1 MEKIQVFEIS
11 LDEFRNMISDVVDK
25 HMKQFDKDSPEEL
38 LTRKEVTERL
48 KISLPT
54 LHKYSEL
61 GILTQHKIGE
71 RVYYRWSEILA
82 AAKRIEP
89 KNLKDGRA

>member
-1 MEKIQVFEIS
+1 MTQIQLLQIS
-11 LDEFRNMISDVVDK
+11 LEDFRDMLSSVVYE
-25 HMKQFDKDSPEEL
+25 HMKQFEKDTPEQL

-71 RVYYRWSEILA
+71 RVYYLWSEVLA

-89 KNLKDGRA
+89 RNKITS

>member
-1 MEKIQVFEIS
+1 MIQLLQIDKEDLKNIIAEAVREQLQGFEK
-11 LDEFRNMISDVVDK
+11 DN
-25 HMKQFDKDSPEEL
+25 PEQL

-61 GILTQHKIGE
+61 GILTPNKIGE

-89 KNLKDGRA
+89 KNSINS

>member
-1 MEKIQVFEIS
+1 MEKVQIVGLSIE
-11 LDEFRNMISDVVDK
+11 EFRNMISDVVDK
-25 HMKQFDKDSPEEL
+25 RMNQLEKESPEEL

-71 RVYYRWSEILA
+71 RVYYRWSEVLA
-82 AAKRIEP
+82 AAKRIESP
-89 KNLKDGRA
+89 KR

>member
-1 MEKIQVFEIS
+1 MNAIQVLELS
-11 LDEFRNMISDVVDK
+11 LDDLRELLTEVVK
-25 HMKQFDKDSPEEL
+25 EQMQTLDKDNPEQL

-71 RVYYRWSEILA
+71 RVYYRWSEVLA

-89 KNLKDGRA
+89 RNKITS

>member
-1 MEKIQVFEIS
+1 MEKLQLVEIS
-11 LDEFRNMISDVVDK
+11 LDEFRNMISDVVEE
-25 HMKQFDKDSPEEL
+25 HMKQIDKESPEEL
-38 LTRKEVTERL
+38 LTRREVTERL

-71 RVYYRWSEILA
+71 RVYYRWSEVLA
-82 AAKRIEP
+82 AAKKIEP
-89 KNLKDGRA
+89 RN